1 MTCVFVRIIS
11 YVVNIIRH
19 AKSSMIP
26 SFIEFYFIFFKKKK
40 EKKEEKKKF
49 LKCTPPPDNQE

>member
-1 MTCVFVRIIS
+1 MPCAFVRVIS

-26 SFIEFYFIFFKKKK
+26 SFIEFYLKKKK
-40 EKKEEKKKF
+40 KGKEGRKKKF
-49 LKCTPPPDNQE
+49 LKCTPPPDNQD

>member
-26 SFIEFYFIFFKKKK
+26 SFIEFYFIFFKKKRK
-40 EKKEEKKKF
+40 KRKKKKKEIA
-49 LKCTPPPDNQE
+49 